1 MNDTLNLKTK
11 EGMAMNNKAIGEMIF
26 NQRKEKNMTQ
36 LALANQL
43 NMTDKAVSKW
53 ERGIAC
59 PSIDIIPK
67 LAEILGV
74 RTEELIN
81 GAAIDAAGN
90 DALINDLSVYAQAVY
105 LVELS
110 RGKKINAAKRV
121 PVKASVNPKD
131 GEVKF
136 YIDLKDIGKLL

>member
-1 MNDTLNLKTK
+1 
-11 EGMAMNNKAIGEMIF
+11 MNNKAIGEMIY
-26 NQRKEKNMTQ
+26 NLRKEKNMTQ
-36 LALANQL
+36 LALASQL

-59 PSIDIIPK
+59 PSVDIIPK
-67 LAEILGV
+67 LAGILGV

-81 GAAIDAAGN
+81 GTASDTAGS
-90 DALINDLSVYAQAVY
+90 DELIRDLSVYAQAVY

-110 RGKKINAAKRV
+110 RGKKINAARRV
-121 PVKASVNPKD
+121 PVKATVNPKD

-136 YIDLKDIGKLL
+136 YIDLKDIGKLM